1 MTSDIPRIL
10 NPHSRRDTLDYSG
23 PVIYENGAVKR
34 VMFDGGYATFSE
46 AGVPGWHY
54 FLCDHAG
61 SVRVVADMWGRAEQ
75 INHYYPYG
83 LTFADAGKAPDH
95 QPFKFGGKELD
106 AMYGLNLHDFHA
118 RLQIPDLGRFDR
130 PDLLCEK
137 TPHLSPYLFCAND
150 PVNNTDPT
158 GMDWISASYENDHF
172 YFWDERVTSQADIT
186 KYYGDEN
193 EISYVGEK
201 CVISQLNEDGST
213 TGFSL
218 FDDGTF
224 AINGKEFSSE
234 YDNGGLH
241 IGSTNITS
249 ADKIN
254 ANWYGSYLGDDNP
267 TFISNK
273 KDSYSI
279 PPTNSL
285 DYAAFCHDREYDLVG
300 ASGIEGVLF
309 NLSTTQADINFAKKA
324 KYEFRHSHPFSKKWT
339 WSLGAYILF
348 REIGEIKSSF

>member
-1 MTSDIPRIL
+1 MLFYTRQTLIVESFFVNYIE
-10 NPHSRRDTLDYSG
+10 NPHT
-23 PVIYENGAVKR
+23 
-34 VMFDGGYATFSE
+34 
-46 AGVPGWHY
+46 
-54 FLCDHAG
+54 
-61 SVRVVADMWGRAEQ
+61 
-75 INHYYPYG
+75 
-83 LTFADAGKAPDH
+83 GKVPDH
-95 QPFKFGGKELD
+95 QPCKFGGKELD

-130 PDLLCEK
+130 PDPLSWK
-137 TPHLSPYLFCAND
+137 TPHLAPYLFCAND
-150 PVNNTDPT
+150 PVNNTDST

-224 AINGKEFSSE
+224 AINGKEFSGE
-234 YDNGGLH
+234 YDKGGLH

-254 ANWYGSYLGDDNP
+254 ANWYGSYLSKDNP
-267 TFISNK
+267 TILSKNNPTYISNATGNET
-273 KDSYSI
+273 DSYAV
-279 PPTNSL
+279 PPINSL

-300 ASGIEGVLF
+300 ASGIKGVFF
-309 NLSTTQADINFAKKA
+309 NLSTTQADINLSKRALF
-324 KYEFRHSHPFSKKWT
+324 ELIHSPIFSKKWM
-339 WSLGAYILF
+339 WSLGTYILF
-348 REIGEIKSSF
+348 REIGKIKSSF